1 MSLAG
6 VSLYKRLNLTE
17 GPILPV
23 LLTLAWPVVLSNL
36 LQTLY
41 NLADTYWVGRL
52 GAGAVAAVSLSFP
65 IVFLFISIGGG
76 FTVAGTVLVAQNVGA
91 GRDEDANYIAAQ
103 TIAFVGAVAVVL
115 AFLGFLLAAPVLALL
130 GPEPDV
136 FPDALAYLRTWFLGI
151 PFVFGFFIFQA
162 LVRGSGDTINPM
174 KLMVASTVLNI
185 VLDPF
190 FIFGWSVFPEMGVQG
205 AAVAT
210 VISRALAAV
219 IGIGLLFRGH
229 LGLRVRARDLQPD
242 LHTIRR
248 IVTIGLPAA
257 AEQSMQAMGMTVMT
271 ATVAVFG
278 TPVLAAYGIG
288 NRIASVVFQ
297 PSMGFAQAT
306 TAMVGHNLGAG
317 REDRAGKTAWLSA
330 GLMFGIL
337 SIMGVI
343 AFIGAEVAASIFLT
357 DQDVVALGHSVNYIR
372 TMSFSFGFMGVM
384 SVINGAFRGAG
395 KTITAMTFSA
405 ISLLVLRVPLAYALS
420 HHTTLGSAGLWWGV
434 LLSNVIGA
442 SVVAFWFTRGTWKQ
456 RIVQKEV
463 QVVVPKI
470 EAKPQTNID

>member
-1 MSLAG
+1 MSLG
-6 VSLYKRLNLTE
+6 GPTLYKRLNLTE

-36 LQTLY
+36 LQTIY

-91 GRDEDANYIAAQ
+91 GKDEDANYIAGQ
-103 TIAFVGAVAVVL
+103 TIAFVGVVAVL
-115 AFLGFLLAAPVLALL
+115 LSFLGFLLAAPVLSLL

-162 LVRGSGDTINPM
+162 LVRGAGDTINPM
-174 KLMVASTVLNI
+174 KLMIVSTLLNI
-185 VLDPF
+185 VLDPIL
-190 FIFGWSVFPEMGVQG
+190 IFGWSFFPEMGVQG

-210 VISRALAAV
+210 VISRGLAAV
-219 IGIGLLFRGH
+219 VGVGLLFRGH
-229 LGLRVRARDLQPD
+229 LGIRVRTRDLYPD
-242 LHTIRR
+242 IRIIRR

-257 AEQSMQAMGMTVMT
+257 AEQSMQALGMTAMT
-271 ATVAVFG
+271 AIVAAFG

-297 PSMGFAQAT
+297 PSMGFAEAT

-317 REDRAGKTAWLSA
+317 RVERAGRTARLSA
-330 GLMFGIL
+330 GLMFGVL
-337 SIMGVI
+337 SLMGLI
-343 AFIGAEVAASIFLT
+343 AFYGAEVVANTFLT
-357 DQDVVALGHSVNYIR
+357 DQDVVALGHSADYIR
-372 TMSFSFGFMGVM
+372 VISFSFGFMGVM

-405 ISLLVLRVPLAYALS
+405 ISLLVLRVPLAYTLS
-420 HHTTLGSAGLWWGV
+420 HHTTLGPAGLWWGV
-434 LLSNVIGA
+434 LLGNVIGA
-442 SVVAFWFTRGTWKQ
+442 SMVVFWFTRGTWQQ
-456 RIVQKEV
+456 RIVQRDVHPSAPKR
-463 QVVVPKI
+463 QVKV
-470 EAKPQTNID
+470 QTNID